1 VTGRLRAARAAI
13 FVFFA
18 AHGVLT
24 ALWVVHVPLVK
35 ARLHLDDRALGFGL
49 FGMSAGAVV
58 AMQAVG
64 PLVRRTGT
72 RAAVRFGAMV
82 LAAALVPTAYVA
94 NLPALMIALFV
105 FGMGIGLLDV
115 AMNAQ
120 AAEVENGYRRP
131 VMAAF
136 HAGWSLSSVAGAA
149 AGGLAIRAGWPMS
162 RTVGL
167 AAPLVGLLAV
177 LASRWLLP
185 ATRPASFAGAP
196 ATPAIPG
203 SGSADPCTGPGC
215 ADLPAGP
222 GCADPSAG
230 PGGVDPPAGPG
241 CAGPRAGPG
250 CAGPRAGP
258 GCAGPRTNLRA
269 GRGRPVGRPAGH
281 RLPGT
286 VWLLGGLCFGSFLC
300 EGAAADWAG
309 VHLRDNLGVQTGQA
323 AFGYGAFAAAM
334 TVGRLV
340 ADRVVAAVGALPV
353 LRFGGAL
360 AAIGMLSV
368 VVAPVPAVAVAGW
381 AAAGLGLSGVVPLLF
396 STAANI
402 TGPVAGAA
410 VRTVGG
416 TVARQAASGT
426 PDDGPAADAG
436 DEPASATK
444 GDRLAGG
451 APVDGPA
458 GGAPVDGPAVLAR
471 VTALGYLGT
480 LVGPAV
486 IGLLAH
492 VTGLGPA
499 LLLLVLVGVAIAVG
513 ARAGLAGSGRSRVG
527 PVGGDSLPGSLPPA
541 HATDSHEVW

>member
-1 VTGRLRAARAAI
+1 VPGLLRAARAAI
-13 FVFFA
+13 FVHFA

-24 ALWVVHVPLVK
+24 ALWVAHIPLVK
-35 ARLHLDDRALGFGL
+35 ARLNLDDRALGFGL

-58 AMQAVG
+58 AMQAIG
-64 PLVRRTGT
+64 PLVRRAGA
-72 RAAVRFGAMV
+72 RAATRLGVV
-82 LAAALVPTAYVA
+82 ILAAALVPTAYVA
-94 NLPALMIALFV
+94 DLPALVAALFA
-105 FGMGIGLLDV
+105 FGTGVGLLDV

-120 AAEVENGYRRP
+120 AAEVENEYRRP

-136 HAGWSLSSVAGAA
+136 HAGWSLAAVAGAA

-162 RTVGL
+162 RTVTLG
-167 AAPLVGLLAV
+167 AGLVGLLTV

-185 ATRPASFAGAP
+185 AARPAPLLDGPA
-196 ATPAIPG
+196 ATPSIPG
-203 SGSADPCTGPGC
+203 GGPGP
-215 ADLPAGP
+215 ADTGSP
-222 GCADPSAG
+222 DPSA
-230 PGGVDPPAGPG
+230 
-241 CAGPRAGPG
+241 
-250 CAGPRAGP
+250 
-258 GCAGPRTNLRA
+258 NLRA
-269 GRGRPVGRPAGH
+269 APGPPDPHAAPGSPDPGVGRSRPVGRHAGR

-309 VHLRDNLGVQTGQA
+309 VHLRETLGVQAGQA
-323 AFGYGAFAAAM
+323 AWGYAAFAAAM
-334 TVGRLV
+334 TAGRLV

-381 AAAGLGLSGVVPLLF
+381 GAAGLGLSGMVPLLF

-402 TGPVAGAA
+402 TAPVVGTAGAMA
-410 VRTVGG
+410 GRQPGGPAGCASEGGLTTVLEDCPA
-416 TVARQAASGT
+416 TASGE
-426 PDDGPAADAG
+426 GPAA
-436 DEPASATK
+436 
-444 GDRLAGG
+444 
-451 APVDGPA
+451 
-458 GGAPVDGPAVLAR
+458 LAR

-499 LLLLVLVGVAIAVG
+499 LLALVLVGMAIALG
-513 ARAGLAGSGRSRVG
+513 ARAGLAGSSGARARSASSVS
-527 PVGGDSLPGSLPPA
+527 DPGSLPA
-541 HATDSHEVW
+541 HAADGQEV